1 MPCCGIG
8 CTLAKPSF
16 RGRHRRTSDVSQSET
31 EIRHFAPPPPAD
43 RPGAKAAKREPS
55 WVDGIAETHHSEGA
69 RGFTLKQ
76 KRAAAHAKPYR
87 KKIGVGKVDVA
98 IGAKRSAAKAHRTQK
113 PRR

>member
-1 MPCCGIG
+1 M
-8 CTLAKPSF
+8 LAALE
-16 RGRHRRTSDVSQSET
+16 DVGTALPTVSPRSE
-31 EIRHFAPPPPAD
+31 APLAIAPAD
-43 RPGAKAAKREPS
+43 RPASSGAKAAKREPS

-87 KKIGVGKVDVA
+87 KKLGVGKVDVA

>member
-1 MPCCGIG
+1 M
-8 CTLAKPSF
+8 LAALE
-16 RGRHRRTSDVSQSET
+16 DVGTALPAVSPRSEAPL
-31 EIRHFAPPPPAD
+31 EIAPAD

-87 KKIGVGKVDVA
+87 KKLGVGKVDVA